1 MTDVGKTLNKH
12 IQIAKTLSIP
22 QLIFDVDELVEK
34 NEKLQRNGQREL
46 TQAETYSELKKKQVR
61 GEKLN

>member
-1 MTDVGKTLNKH
+1 MTDVGQTLNKH
-12 IQIAKTLSIP
+12 IQIAITLSIP

-46 TQAETYSELKKKQVR
+46 TQAETYSELKKKKVR